1 LIEEVSSFFFRELV
15 LFLDLITDDS

>member
-1 LIEEVSSFFFRELV
+1 MIEEVSSFFFRELV